1 MSKRYDLRIQAGT
14 DEVRIFIVCDH
25 EGNALPLDGCT
36 ARSQIR
42 PYPTSETIL
51 DEMTTEN
58 GRLECMAEG
67 KLRMLL
73 PNDVTSGFSFEEAVY
88 DLELVLPDTK
98 VIRLI
103 EGLVKVSKEVTR

>member
-42 PYPTSETIL
+42 PYPTSETVL
-51 DEMTTEN
+51 DEMTTE
-58 GRLECMAEG
+58 

-88 DLELVLPDTK
+88 DLELVLPGTK